1 MYHIRLLNKEKKL
14 YQRFSGFRRDGK
26 LYRVSSPQI
35 TMNIKKTNVIEIK
48 GKKAPAL
55 TNEWQDE
62 TLKVLDKFEGKTK
75 KEIEKI
81 IKHKVIPFKR

>member
-1 MYHIRLLNKEKKL
+1 M
-14 YQRFSGFRRDGK
+14 QCA
-26 LYRVSSPQI
+26 
-35 TMNIKKTNVIEIK
+35 MNVRKTSVIEVK

-75 KEIEKI
+75 AEIEKI
-81 IKHKVIPFKR
+81 IKHKVIPFKKI